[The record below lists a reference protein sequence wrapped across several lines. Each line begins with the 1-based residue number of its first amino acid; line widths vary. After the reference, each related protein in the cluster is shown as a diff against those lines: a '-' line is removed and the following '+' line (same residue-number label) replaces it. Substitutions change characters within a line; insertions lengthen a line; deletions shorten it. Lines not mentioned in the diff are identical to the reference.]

1 MQNDKPSAER
11 TEDRIREALG
21 LTQPWREKHAR
32 YNLDGA
38 LIDIEHSDGR
48 ADEVCRRTIR
58 RDEEQAITFLK
69 GLVLI
74 GTIVA
79 MARIG
84 RSWL

>member
-1 MQNDKPSAER
+1 MTDKPSTQT

-58 RDEEQAITFLK
+58 RVIRQLAEVEQILERADAK
-69 GLVLI
+69 
-74 GTIVA
+74 
-79 MARIG
+79 
-84 RSWL
+84 